1 MMCEQVRTRG
11 FTHRAG
17 HTSLLGENMTVIRK
31 AIQYELYCTV
41 LYINYIK
48 KNVKQRDVMLVTVNS
63 NEKLKHNFVSL
74 VTVGLCKFVLWS
86 VST

>member
-31 AIQYELYCTV
+31 AIRTV
-41 LYINYIK
+41 LYRTSIIK

-63 NEKLKHNFVSL
+63 NEKLKHSFVSL
-74 VTVGLCKFVLWS
+74 VTVGLC
-86 VST
+86 